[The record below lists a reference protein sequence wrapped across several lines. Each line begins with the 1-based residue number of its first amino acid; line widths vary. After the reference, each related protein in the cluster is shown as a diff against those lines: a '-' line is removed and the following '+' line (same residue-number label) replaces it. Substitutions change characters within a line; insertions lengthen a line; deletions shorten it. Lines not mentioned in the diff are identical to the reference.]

1 MRRRSRKR
9 GPSSPAEALRIS
21 LTIAGE
27 KASNKVVVHISPSRE
42 EELLSDHVFSFF
54 GRTITITSHEQLLA
68 IIVTVVAATAWA
80 VQQFRR
86 RRSIVLQRSVVS
98 DQLVYELSRIADA
111 LDRISNRPADQ
122 VIAAASSRQTE
133 ESTGGRI
140 PLSMFG
146 R

>member
-1 MRRRSRKR
+1 M
-9 GPSSPAEALRIS
+9 
-21 LTIAGE
+21 
-27 KASNKVVVHISPSRE
+27 
-42 EELLSDHVFSFF
+42 LSDHVFHFF
-54 GRTITITSHEQLLA
+54 SRTITITANEQFLA
-68 IIVTVVAATAWA
+68 ILVFVAAVTAWA

-86 RRSIVLQRSVVS
+86 RRSVVVQRSVVS

-111 LDRISNRPADQ
+111 LDRIANRPADQ
-122 VIAAASSRQTE
+122 VIAAASTRQTE